1 MARAGAA
8 VNRRTHVGVGGLLP
22 VLTLAA
28 IATATP
34 ASVAAAAHADP
45 ATVDVERYHLQ
56 SNAWV
61 NLHERLMYEARFG
74 DAPAPEGLT
83 GEDPAAWKG
92 AVDGYRA
99 WLGKRSPLFDAELVK
114 LNRELSATRGSR
126 APKEI
131 PDAASKALL
140 AAMPLYQKGQWARDD
155 TANRFWMSIAQPL
168 LASAAAE
175 LIAAHEMA
183 YGVPFPKTIRVDVV
197 SYGWE
202 FGAYTVGDG
211 EAVHAVIQST
221 DPGSQGFAALEVL
234 MHEPSHGIVDSTSG
248 AIGADLARAAAEL
261 HVQPRYNLWHALLF
275 YTSGELTR
283 RALLA
288 RGVPDYTPVIQ
299 IGMFDH
305 QFKGFREA
313 LDAHWRAWLD
323 GKTTREEAMREIVLA
338 TSKAA
343 P

>member
-1 MARAGAA
+1 MSRRMRVA
-8 VNRRTHVGVGGLLP
+8 VSRLLP
-22 VLTLAA
+22 VLALAA
-28 IATATP
+28 IAMATP
-34 ASVAAAAHADP
+34 AHLAAAAHADP

-56 SNAWV
+56 GNVWV
-61 NLHERLMYEARFG
+61 NLHQRLMYEARFG
-74 DAPAPEGLT
+74 DAPPPEGLT

-99 WLGKRSPLFDAELVK
+99 WLGKRSPIVDAELIK
-114 LNRELSATRGSR
+114 LNLELSDTRAAR
-126 APKEI
+126 APREI
-131 PDAASKALL
+131 PDAASKALQ
-140 AAMPLYQKGQWARDD
+140 AAMPLYLKGQWARDD
-155 TANRFWMSIAQPL
+155 SANRFWIGVAQSL
-168 LASAAAE
+168 LTSAAAE
-175 LIAAHEMA
+175 LIAAHEKA

-221 DPGSQGFAALEVL
+221 DPGSQGFAALEAL
-234 MHEPSHGIVDSTSG
+234 MHEPSHGIVDANAG

-261 HVQPRYNLWHALLF
+261 HVKPPYNLWHALLF

-283 RALLA
+283 RALLE
-288 RGVPDYTPVIQ
+288 RGVPGYTPVIQ
-299 IGMFDH
+299 IGMFDR

-313 LDAHWRAWLD
+313 FDTHWRAWLD
-323 GKTTREEAMREIVLA
+323 GKTTREEAMRQIVLA
-338 TSKAA
+338 TSKPA

>member
-8 VNRRTHVGVGGLLP
+8 VSPLVPALA
-22 VLTLAA
+22 LAA
-28 IATATP
+28 VATATSAHV
-34 ASVAAAAHADP
+34 ASAAHADP
-45 ATVDVERYHLQ
+45 TAVDVERYHLQ
-56 SNAWV
+56 SNIWV
-61 NLHERLMYEARFG
+61 NLHQRLMYEARFG
-74 DAPAPEGLT
+74 DAPPPEGLT
-83 GEDPAAWKG
+83 AEDPATWKG

-114 LNRELSATRGSR
+114 LNLELSRTRGAH

-140 AAMPLYQKGQWARDD
+140 AAMPLYRKGQWARDD
-155 TANRFWMSIAQPL
+155 TANRFWMAVAQPL

-175 LIAAHEMA
+175 LIAAHEKA

-211 EAVHAVIQST
+211 NAVHTVIQST
-221 DPGSQGFAALEVL
+221 DAGSQGLAALEAL
-234 MHEPSHGIVDSTSG
+234 MHEPSHGIVAPDSG
-248 AIGADLARAAAEL
+248 AIGADLARAASEL
-261 HVQPRYNLWHALLF
+261 HVKPPYNLWHALLF

-283 RALLA
+283 RALQA
-288 RGVPDYTPVIQ
+288 RGVRDYTPVIQ
-299 IGMFDH
+299 IGMFDR

-313 LDAHWRAWLD
+313 FDAHWRAWLD
-323 GKTTREEAMREIVLA
+323 GRTTREEAMRQIVLA
-338 TSKAA
+338 TSKPA